1 MGWLDRLREGLEEAL
16 AAEQA
21 AALREEAET
30 RPRPP
35 APEAETP
42 PPDDDDPWPPPRAA
56 APGPAPRPSP
66 AAPVTAPA
74 EVAPEPVGEAE
85 RRRTLLARLRD
96 PGALRDAFVVK
107 EILDRPLGLRRGRDR
122 LRP

>member
-21 AALREEAET
+21 AALREEAGT

-35 APEAETP
+35 EPGAETP
-42 PPDDDDPWPPPRAA
+42 PPDDDPWPPPKA
-56 APGPAPRPSP
+56 APDPAPRPSP
-66 AAPVTAPA
+66 AEPVAAVA
-74 EVAPEPVGEAE
+74 ERAPEPVGEAE
-85 RRRTLLARLRD
+85 RRRSLLARLRD
-96 PGALRDAFVVK
+96 PGAFRDAFVMK